1 MKTTEQI
8 IDEIILNSPHGG
20 KLWAYRQKRKYAAQ
34 NEISHNEDSK
44 ENDEPVQ
51 DHPKQTYFNF
61 EEEYTNE

>member
-8 IDEIILNSPHGG
+8 IDEIILKSPYGG
-20 KLWAYRQKRKYAAQ
+20 KLWADRQKRKYAAQ
-34 NEISHNEDSK
+34 NKTSQNEDIK
-44 ENDEPVQ
+44 TDNDPIQ